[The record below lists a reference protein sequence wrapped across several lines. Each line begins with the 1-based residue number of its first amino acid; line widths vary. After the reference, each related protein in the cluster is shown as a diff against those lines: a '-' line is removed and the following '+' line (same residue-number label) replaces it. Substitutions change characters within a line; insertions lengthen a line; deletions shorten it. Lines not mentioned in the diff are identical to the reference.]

1 MKKLFGLIAL
11 FLILASCE
19 EKKEKKV
26 VLIIID
32 GVPADVLESVN
43 TPRMDEIASVGGYA
57 RAYQGGEKGGYSQTP
72 TISAPGYMNMITG
85 VWGNKHN
92 VWGNSVRNPNYNYW
106 NIFRAAE
113 ELKPELNTA
122 IFSTWL
128 DNRTKLIGESK
139 PEAGSIKLDYSFDGF
154 ELDTVAFPHNN
165 GRLYIHQIDEHVTNE
180 AAVYIKDEAP
190 DVSWVYLEYTD
201 DMGHG
206 FGDSPQMIE
215 SVEMADD
222 QIGRIWDAIKYREA
236 NFNEEWMIAVTT
248 DHGRSPSDGKGH
260 GGQSERERITW
271 VVTNLSD
278 LNDRFEN
285 DLAVVDIMPTALDFI
300 GLELPESQRAELD
313 GAPYAGSISIHSPK
327 VGYKDGALSLSWKP
341 VGTGNAEVLYSKT
354 NGYAEGKKDVYES
367 LGKASVKD
375 GKFQADLQLE
385 PGTYKFVIKGNEN
398 WVNTWLV
405 LEDES
410 VASDKD

>member
-1 MKKLFGLIAL
+1 MKRLFGLL
-11 FLILASCE
+11 TLLIVLSSCA

-32 GVPADVLESVN
+32 GVPADVLESVH
-43 TPRMDEIASVGGYA
+43 TPNMDAIAKVGGYA
-57 RAYQGGEKGGYSQTP
+57 RAYQGGENGGYSQTP

-106 NIFRAAE
+106 NIFRTAE
-113 ELKPELNTA
+113 ELKPELHTA
-122 IFSTWL
+122 IFSTWE

-154 ELDTVAFPHNN
+154 ELDTVAFPHGNS
-165 GRLYIHQIDEHVTNE
+165 RIFIHQIDEHVANQ
-180 AAVYIKDEAP
+180 AAGYIKDVAP

-201 DMGHG
+201 DMGHS

-222 QIGRIWDAIKYREA
+222 QIGRIWKSIQYREE

-260 GGQSERERITW
+260 GGQSERERTTW
-271 VVTNLSD
+271 IVTNLKD
-278 LNDRFEN
+278 LNQRFQ
-285 DLAVVDIMPTALDFI
+285 DGLAVVDIMPTALDFI
-300 GLELPESQRAELD
+300 GVNLPEPQRAELD
-313 GAPYAGSISIHSPK
+313 GVAYTGKISMHSPK
-327 VGYKDGALSLSWKP
+327 VEYANGMLNIGWTP
-341 VGTGNAEVLYSKT
+341 VDKGNLEVLYAET
-354 NGYAEGKKDVYES
+354 NEFAKGGQDTYQT
-367 LGKASVKD
+367 LGKVAV
-375 GKFQADLQLE
+375 GEGQFQTDLTLE
-385 PGTYKFVIKGNEN
+385 PGQYKFLLKGNHN
-398 WVNTWLV
+398 WVNTWLII
-405 LEDES
+405 EDKT
-410 VASDKD
+410 VAEENE